1 MLACM
6 MGMANDEVDREEID
20 RLLQELSAP
29 PKPPP
34 PRPQAASA
42 GNETTTPATPPS
54 NLAPGRPWTT
64 ARLMMPAQRKEQKEP
79 LAFLSAIK
87 LPKLP
92 KIGMPTLPG
101 IGSFRLPE
109 IALPKLPGISL
120 PALTSIAK
128 PAFDETQW
136 NLLSVRTFVSLGV
149 LLSAAMRYWP
159 YAHAW
164 SWGLL
169 FYLGAVLL
177 LLVTGIWG
185 AKLTWDARLPAAH
198 TVAIG
203 TVVWGLGL
211 LAAETVP
218 RIVSV

>member
-1 MLACM
+1 

-34 PRPQAASA
+34 APKPQAAASA
-42 GNETTTPATPPS
+42 DDEQTPPATPQG

-64 ARLMMPAQRKEQKEP
+64 AKLMMPAQRKERKEP
-79 LAFLSAIK
+79 LAFLSAMK

-92 KIGMPTLPG
+92 KIGLPTLPG

-109 IALPKLPGISL
+109 IAFPKLPGIAM
-120 PALTSIAK
+120 PTLTSIPK
-128 PAFDETQW
+128 LVQDETQW
-136 NLLSVRTFVSLGV
+136 NLLSVRTFVGLGV
-149 LLSAAMRYWP
+149 MLSAAMRYWP